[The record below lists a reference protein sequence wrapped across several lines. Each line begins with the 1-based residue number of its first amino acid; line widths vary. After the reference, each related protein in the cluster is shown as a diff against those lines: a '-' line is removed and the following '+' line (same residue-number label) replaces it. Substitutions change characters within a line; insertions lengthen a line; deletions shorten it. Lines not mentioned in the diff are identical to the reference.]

1 MKKKIFI
8 LSIYT
13 LGIVTFAYADIY
25 SDGINQVKEIINNQS
40 GSLYNTNSPKANE
53 LKGSIDGWL
62 KNADSNL
69 NALMGDENKELKTV
83 GTGENVDISRKCV
96 ASQKKIAELNI
107 SDGAPVNI
115 NLSLFSNNGLG
126 TIFTSIEVKN
136 ITGVCPDKFMVC
148 DEAENRRLC
157 DLTYNYTNFGNE
169 NREIPGLGNTEK
181 DNMTREQIKS
191 HACYRL
197 TKCMNWQFTTKEVN
211 DSLKL
216 LVLGNAAGR
225 CDNVLN
231 KTGITVSQKDMFI
244 SQVKGVISEVT
255 AEGLSSVS
263 SDEKNSKT
271 EYFALS
277 TSDCSNDNYSTGMT
291 DMNDLL
297 KYYNKSPDEL
307 IKDQSNI
314 KNNYGGTG
322 TMYDKVSNAHSVK
335 DNPFNQD
342 TASSINKG
350 FDNIGSSITGTT
362 IPKECYTPICTVDI
376 VETKTVT
383 KTDGSVVDEVKSQRV
398 FRECVA
404 AGFTEEGGVKKTK
417 YNCPANGTTEVPQKQ
432 KKDGSI
438 CTCNNEHQL
447 SENLKKA
454 TIAASMAEAIY
465 NSACGKKDEEDNAT
479 MSKVNDRRQ
488 ECMGKTGSEY
498 EACMNRLLPN

>member
-8 LSIYT
+8 LFIYI
-13 LGIVTFAYADIY
+13 LGIINFAYADMY
-25 SDGINQVKEIINNQS
+25 SDGIKQIEDMINNKS
-40 GSLYNTNSPKANE
+40 DKLYNSNSSSATK
-53 LKGSIDGWL
+53 L
-62 KNADSNL
+62 KNSVDNWLTNADNNL
-69 NALMGDENKELKTV
+69 NAIMGDKDKKLTTV
-83 GTGENVDISRKCV
+83 GTGEEFEIDIKCA

-107 SDGAPVNI
+107 SDSAPVNI
-115 NLSLFSNNGLG
+115 NLSLFSNNGLS
-126 TIFTSIEVKN
+126 TILTGIKVKN

-211 DSLKL
+211 DSVKL

-225 CDNVLN
+225 CDNILN
-231 KTGITVSQKDMFI
+231 KTGITVSQKDMII
-244 SQVKGVISEVT
+244 SHVKGVISEVT

-277 TSDCSNDNYSTGMT
+277 TSDCSNNNYNTGIT

-297 KYYNKSPDEL
+297 KYYNQSPDEL

-322 TMYDKVSNAHSVK
+322 TMYDKVSNAQSVK
-335 DNPFNQD
+335 DNPFNKD

-350 FDNIGSSITGTT
+350 FENIGSSMTGTV
-362 IPKECYTPICTVDI
+362 ISQECYTPICTVDI
-376 VETKTVT
+376 VETKTIT

-417 YNCPANGTTEVPQKQ
+417 YNCPANGITEVPQQ
-432 KKDGSI
+432 QKDGSI
-438 CTCNNEHQL
+438 CTCNNKHQL

-465 NSACGKKDEEDNAT
+465 NSACGKKDEKDNKT
-479 MSKVNDRRQ
+479 MSQINDRRQ
-488 ECMGKTGSEY
+488 ECLGKTGSEY
-498 EACMNRLLPN
+498 EACMNRPLLN

>member
-322 TMYDKVSNAHSVK
+322 TMYDKVSNAQSVK
-335 DNPFNQD
+335 DNPFDKD

-350 FDNIGSSITGTT
+350 FENMGNSILGIN
-362 IPKECYTPICTVDI
+362 IPKECYTPVCTIDVT
-376 VETKTVT
+376 ETKTVT
-383 KTDGSVVDEVKSQRV
+383 NTDGTVVEHIKQSRI
-398 FRECVA
+398 FRDCVA
-404 AGFTEEGGVKKTK
+404 SGYTETGGLKKTIYK
-417 YNCPANGTTEVPQKQ
+417 CPANGVTEIPQQQ
-432 KKDGSI
+432 KDKSI

-447 SENLKKA
+447 AENLKKA
-454 TIAASMAEAIY
+454 TIATSMAEAIY
-465 NSACGKKDEEDNAT
+465 NSACGKKDEEDNKT
-479 MSKVNDRRQ
+479 MSQINDRRQ
-488 ECMGKTGSEY
+488 ECLGKTGSDY